1 MRYLFADTLLKI
13 AKKDKKIVLMTGD
26 LGFNLFEELQ
36 KKLGN
41 RFINAGVAEHNM
53 VTAAAG
59 MAYAGFK
66 PWIYSIAPFVTIKV
80 LEEIKNDVVI
90 PHFNVKVIGLG
101 GGYDY
106 AIAGPTHHS
115 LGDVGSLLTIPGMK
129 VYTPGF
135 SEDVSFIV
143 RKMHQEKSPSY
154 LRLTK
159 AKKSEVKVSKYLPF
173 RRILAGNKITVVA
186 LGSIINEVIG
196 AILKLKTKNSI
207 DLWLVSE
214 LPCEIPK
221 NFLISLSKIKKIIL
235 IEEHFRTGGMGQYL
249 SSILLEKN
257 IKVDKFFHHYSKG
270 YISKRY
276 GSRDF
281 YLKETG
287 LDKDSIARTLN
298 KLLRS

>member
-1 MRYLFADTLLKI
+1 MRYLFADTLLNI

-26 LGFNLFEELQ
+26 LGFNLFERLQ
-36 KKLGN
+36 EKLGN

-90 PHFNVKVIGLG
+90 PHLDVKIIGLG

-129 VYTPGF
+129 VYAPGF

-143 RKMHQEKSPSY
+143 KKMHQEKRPSY

-186 LGSIINEVIG
+186 LGSIINEMVA
-196 AILKLKTKNSI
+196 AILELKNKKAI

-221 NFLISLSKIKKIIL
+221 NFIISLNKTKKVIL
-235 IEEHFRTGGMGQYL
+235 IEEHFKTGGMGQYL
-249 SSILLEKN
+249 GSILPEKN
-257 IKVDKFFHHYSKG
+257 IKVDKFIHLYSKG

-287 LDKDSIARTLN
+287 LDKDSIAKTIK
-298 KLLRS
+298 KLL